1 MGRTLDV
8 FNQNLSS
15 AGAGVRL
22 ANVIDSDDPEVVA
35 LKLAEIWNGELGGGA
50 QAVCV
55 IHTHP
60 V

>member
-22 ANVIDSDDPEVVA
+22 ANVIDSDDPEVMA
-35 LKLAEIWNGELGGGA
+35 FELAEIWYGELGGGA
-50 QAVCV
+50 QTVCV